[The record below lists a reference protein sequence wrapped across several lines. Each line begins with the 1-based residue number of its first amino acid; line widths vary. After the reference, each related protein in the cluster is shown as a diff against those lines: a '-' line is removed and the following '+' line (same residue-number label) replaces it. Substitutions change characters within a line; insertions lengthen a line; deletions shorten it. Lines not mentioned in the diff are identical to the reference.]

1 MPSIAHARR
10 CARLRA
16 HSAVILVGASGG
28 IGSATARAFART
40 GANLLL
46 AAPESERP
54 RLDTLVSDAQC
65 SGVQAVATAVDLS
78 DRASI
83 DRLIETA
90 MATYGRIDVLVN
102 VAGIGSSP
110 SLCDS
115 TDEEIERVLD
125 VNLLGCA
132 RLMHAVL
139 PVMKAQRGGSII
151 NVGSIA
157 GEAGVMGVYS
167 ASKFGMRG
175 LSDSVRREVRA
186 DGVRVTLIEPGF
198 VRTPMNAAM
207 GDGLPGPEVVADAIV
222 DAVDHPRRVR
232 IVPKRYLLPVA
243 IARAFPGLL
252 DAVFGHPR
260 IQARLNR
267 DARADRARDPR

>member
-1 MPSIAHARR
+1 LNGAS
-10 CARLRA
+10 
-16 HSAVILVGASGG
+16 VIIVGASGG
-28 IGSATARAFART
+28 IGSAAARAFARA

-54 RLDTLVSDAQC
+54 QLDALAIEAQR
-65 SGVQAVATAVDLS
+65 SGVQAIVAAVDLNV
-78 DRASI
+78 RAQI

-90 MATYGRIDVLVN
+90 SSTFGRIDVVVN

-115 TDEEIERVLD
+115 TDEELERVLG

-132 RLMHAVL
+132 RLMHAAL
-139 PVMKAQRGGSII
+139 PVMKAQHGGSII

-157 GEAGVMGVYS
+157 GEAGVMGIYS

-207 GDGLPGPEVVADAIV
+207 GAGLPGPEVVADAIV
-222 DAVDHPRRVR
+222 DAVRHPRRVR
-232 IVPKRYLLPVA
+232 VVPKRYLLPVMF
-243 IARAFPGLL
+243 ARVFPGLL
-252 DAVFGHPR
+252 DAVFGDAR
-260 IQARLNR
+260 IQRRLNR
-267 DARADRARDPR
+267 DARADRARDTR